1 MQRGNLKMMIRAKR
15 NLFVALLSLLLV
27 GLSGC
32 ASLHDGEGIEHE
44 PGESEIKHKH

>member
-1 MQRGNLKMMIRAKR
+1 MKMTIRIKR
-15 NLFVALLSLLLV
+15 DLCVAFLSLLLA

-44 PGESEIKHKH
+44 PGKSEIIHRH